1 MEHCSGQKHQDSIA
15 AEMLKRTSIF
25 QEKLDERNLRIAY
38 RNFPSMLKMMRTIGL
53 EKLEHFQHESLWS
66 VRGILTT
73 MGRVIKKITKAA
85 NEAKCYGLMVDDVT
99 DIQVKEQ
106 NIIFIQ
112 YVENANAQIRFL
124 AVKDLMEDA
133 ASPNAKTITDNIK
146 EELVKD
152 DLDVQK
158 FLSLASDGASV
169 MVGKNNGVAALLKRE
184 NPRLVNVHC
193 ICHRLALACGDSNN
207 EVEYMLT
214 IERLLVQ
221 LYKWLEN
228 SCVKTAAYLKM
239 QLRLRDMQLPADE
252 SKRHKIGHKLQRACR
267 TRWLSTDKAVLGVW
281 QDYTAILL
289 TLSADEFRN
298 DATAIGLLSQMK
310 TVKFIGSIYILKMI
324 LPILTTI
331 SKCFQAGV
339 VSFAKIVPTLQYAK
353 EQLKQI
359 ATNETPIAVLKQDLQ
374 PEGRLQLVLKDLR
387 ARDQPDQSLPTLTEN
402 IDARFQES
410 SPVLDSFKI
419 FDLLSVPTKTDDGFS
434 EYGSSM
440 IKKLADHYF
449 PGPQHAEDHQ
459 QLIVEWQKAKYDLL
473 QWKENDLP
481 QAIRQGEGSIT
492 ATDWCLSKLMQ
503 PPYRSHYPRLSF
515 MAEVCLSCPVSN
527 AWPERGA
534 SVLKWQKNRLRSR
547 IKNDLLNPLLHIS
560 INGPKQQ

>member
-1 MEHCSGQKHQDSIA
+1 MPDINATRDMINDLFSADEVVHSFYHCTETTCNYQKEKGKKKFDHTWIFRRDLTYDATTGLWWLLFIKEKGMYYLLCRLHQAKGKHNKSASYGMEPAVRFQTSALVEHCSRQKHQDSIA

-25 QEKLDERNLRIAY
+25 QEKLDERNLHRHEILYSAFMSLYWLVQHGIAY

-73 MGRVIKKITKAA
+73 MGKVIKEKITKAA

-112 YVENANAQIRFL
+112 YVENANVQIRFL

-133 ASPNAKTITDNIK
+133 ASPNTKTITDNIK
-146 EELVKD
+146 EELPKD
-152 DLDVQK
+152 DLDIQK

-193 ICHRLALACGDSNN
+193 IYHRLALACGDSNN

-228 SCVKTAAYLKM
+228 SCVKTVAYLKM

-267 TRWLSTDKAVLGVW
+267 TQWLSTDKAVLGVW

-298 DATAIGLLSQMK
+298 GATAIGLLSQMK
-310 TVKFIGSIYILKMI
+310 TVKFIG
-324 LPILTTI
+324 
-331 SKCFQAGV
+331 
-339 VSFAKIVPTLQYAK
+339 
-353 EQLKQI
+353 
-359 ATNETPIAVLKQDLQ
+359 
-374 PEGRLQLVLKDLR
+374 
-387 ARDQPDQSLPTLTEN
+387 
-402 IDARFQES
+402 
-410 SPVLDSFKI
+410 
-419 FDLLSVPTKTDDGFS
+419 
-434 EYGSSM
+434 
-440 IKKLADHYF
+440 KK
-449 PGPQHAEDHQ
+449 
-459 QLIVEWQKAKYDLL
+459 
-473 QWKENDLP
+473 
-481 QAIRQGEGSIT
+481 
-492 ATDWCLSKLMQ
+492 
-503 PPYRSHYPRLSF
+503 
-515 MAEVCLSCPVSN
+515 
-527 AWPERGA
+527 
-534 SVLKWQKNRLRSR
+534 
-547 IKNDLLNPLLHIS
+547 
-560 INGPKQQ
+560 

>member
-1 MEHCSGQKHQDSIA
+1 MVLFQTSALVEHCSGQKHQDSIA

-25 QEKLDERNLRIAY
+25 QEKLDERNLHRHEILYSAFMSLYWQVQHGIAY

-73 MGRVIKKITKAA
+73 MGRVIKEKITKAA
-85 NEAKCYGLMVDDVT
+85 NEAKCYGLMVDNVT

-112 YVENANAQIRFL
+112 YVENANVQIRFL

-146 EELVKD
+146 EELAKD

-228 SCVKTAAYLKM
+228 SCVKMAGYLKM
-239 QLRLRDMQLPADE
+239 QLRL
-252 SKRHKIGHKLQRACR
+252 
-267 TRWLSTDKAVLGVW
+267 
-281 QDYTAILL
+281 
-289 TLSADEFRN
+289 
-298 DATAIGLLSQMK
+298 
-310 TVKFIGSIYILKMI
+310 
-324 LPILTTI
+324 
-331 SKCFQAGV
+331 
-339 VSFAKIVPTLQYAK
+339 
-353 EQLKQI
+353 
-359 ATNETPIAVLKQDLQ
+359 
-374 PEGRLQLVLKDLR
+374 
-387 ARDQPDQSLPTLTEN
+387 
-402 IDARFQES
+402 
-410 SPVLDSFKI
+410 
-419 FDLLSVPTKTDDGFS
+419 
-434 EYGSSM
+434 
-440 IKKLADHYF
+440 
-449 PGPQHAEDHQ
+449 
-459 QLIVEWQKAKYDLL
+459 
-473 QWKENDLP
+473 
-481 QAIRQGEGSIT
+481 
-492 ATDWCLSKLMQ
+492 
-503 PPYRSHYPRLSF
+503 
-515 MAEVCLSCPVSN
+515 
-527 AWPERGA
+527 
-534 SVLKWQKNRLRSR
+534 
-547 IKNDLLNPLLHIS
+547 
-560 INGPKQQ
+560 